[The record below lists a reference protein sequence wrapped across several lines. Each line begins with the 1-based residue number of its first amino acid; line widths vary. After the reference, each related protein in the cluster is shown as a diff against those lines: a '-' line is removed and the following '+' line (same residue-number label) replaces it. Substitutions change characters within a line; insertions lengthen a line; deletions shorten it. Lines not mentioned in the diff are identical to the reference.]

1 MTIPTIAWLL
11 LIGAAYLLGQY
22 SQRHY
27 DLRDPR
33 NRATFYRTL
42 AEGIEMHGGKGI
54 TTNALRMMADHE
66 HKRKEN
72 AQ

>member
-1 MTIPTIAWLL
+1 MTIPTFSWLL
-11 LIGAAYLLGQY
+11 LVGAAYLLGQY

-42 AEGIEMHGGKGI
+42 AEGIERAGGNAI
-54 TTNALRMMADHE
+54 TTNGLRMMADNE

-72 AQ
+72 TQ